1 MKYYGS
7 IPLFD
12 NEHVY
17 VTCSDKGI
25 SGLFFSFDE
34 LMLQTKGT
42 VTLLED
48 HEYIKE
54 ATKQLHEY
62 VVQARQRFD
71 LPLEIVGT
79 DFQQK
84 VWTAL
89 KDISYG
95 EVISYK
101 QLASMIGQPKAV
113 RAVGQ
118 ANRRN
123 RLPIFLPCHRV
134 IGVSKDLTGYAG
146 TQVHL
151 KEKLLM
157 LEGIQVANGKVVL
170 A

>member
-1 MKYYGS
+1 
-7 IPLFD
+7 
-12 NEHVY
+12 
-17 VTCSDKGI
+17 
-25 SGLFFSFDE
+25 
-34 LMLQTKGT
+34 MLQTKGT
-42 VTLLED
+42 VTLFED

-79 DFQQK
+79 AFQQK

-134 IGVSKDLTGYAG
+134 IGASKDLTGYAG

-170 A
+170 V

>member
-1 MKYYGS
+1 MNYYGS

-17 VTCSDKGI
+17 VTCSGKGI

-42 VTLLED
+42 ATLLEN

-62 VVQARQRFD
+62 VVQTRQNFD
-71 LPLEIVGT
+71 LPLEITGT
-79 DFQQK
+79 AFQQK
-84 VWTAL
+84 VWKEL
-89 KDISYG
+89 KTIPYG

-134 IGVSKDLTGYAG
+134 VGASKDLTGYAG
-146 TQVHL
+146 AQVHL
-151 KEKLLM
+151 KERLLT